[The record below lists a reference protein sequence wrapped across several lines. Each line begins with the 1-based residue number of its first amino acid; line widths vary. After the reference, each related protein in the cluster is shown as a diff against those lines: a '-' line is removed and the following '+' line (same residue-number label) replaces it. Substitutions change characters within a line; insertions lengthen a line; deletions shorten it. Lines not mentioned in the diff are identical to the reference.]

1 MMRRSVAILLVLS
14 ACGGS
19 AVPTT
24 VSTTVPTTEAPTS
37 TVPPITTTTFPAT
50 VNQGSVVKSTG
61 YEFNVDDITTNPFT
75 SWWDAGYFFELPYAD
90 GYGWGAGDRC
100 GYRGVYG
107 HLIEGGTKIGLDDQF
122 DLDGGAVIGRF
133 FVSRI
138 VGGQDAYIR
147 LNDGFMREGSR
158 HIDGTPDRNAST
170 SPEPG
175 FDECTEPSEAYEP
188 YTGPDQRPVI
198 VYRNGD
204 GEVAEIRD
212 YRNTDVGDEDIIFQ
226 LVDADGTDGQ
236 VAVTA
241 HDLGNDGLPGVV
253 VYYDALGGG
262 SIEAHLK
269 S

>member
-1 MMRRSVAILLVLS
+1 MMRRSVAILLVVS

-19 AVPTT
+19 A
-24 VSTTVPTTEAPTS
+24 VPTTEAPTS
-37 TVPPITTTTFPAT
+37 TVPPITTTTLPAT
-50 VNQGSVVKSTG
+50 IDQGSVVNGTG

-107 HLIEGGTKIGLDDQF
+107 HLIEGGTKIGLGNQF
-122 DLDGGAVIGRF
+122 DLDGGSVIGRF

-158 HIDGTPDRNAST
+158 HIDGTPDANAST

-175 FDECTEPSEAYEP
+175 FDECTEPSEPYES

-212 YRNTDVGDEDIIFQ
+212 YRNTDVGDEDIIFR

-262 SIEAHLK
+262 SIEAHLET
-269 S
+269 